1 MKYLKKFAEFINEA
15 LKDEI
20 PSHYRDI
27 IKQRHGSK
35 ILNKDVPVHT
45 EKIPNVKIEI
55 TNPKYTK
62 DIYETLINGVNNNI
76 RSEFRDSKLFQTIIG
91 PNLVDI
97 FHNGELIT
105 RFADVKDLKIL
116 FSNQIN
122 LPDMKEDLPGK
133 EYKISKNKS
142 TLAKFFTYYNKLKG
156 TNYSID
162 DDKKIKGIMSF
173 LGDYESNLNNIKND
187 KLYLYISD
195 KSYDKLNASLSKYY
209 TSCQNIYDG
218 EYKERLLANV
228 FDPNTKIA
236 YVISETPFI
245 DMKGN
250 KIDYSPLYR
259 CLIRYDETS
268 GKIMF
273 DKSYPDSSRNP
284 IHKIIEEYTDL
295 RSEKIATYA
304 YKVKEDLPKSYQ
316 DTLLSI
322 TDIDLSNE
330 DIKKIVKKAHPH
342 SKIKV
347 VDKDEIII
355 DGHEFRLYNEKDVY
369 VEKFDDIC
377 NRFDEE
383 IAADREEFILYIN
396 EHIILCRDILKY
408 FKIENEELTDLAN
421 TIDSGNPD
429 YGYQEEIEELISKIE
444 DEYGHDLEYD
454 LDSGFAKKYF
464 DFNGYIKFHKEYRD
478 FDILGQY
485 SDALYIEYNGSSYF
499 LEEIY

>member
-1 MKYLKKFAEFINEA
+1 M
-15 LKDEI
+15 
-20 PSHYRDI
+20 
-27 IKQRHGSK
+27 
-35 ILNKDVPVHT
+35 
-45 EKIPNVKIEI
+45 
-55 TNPKYTK
+55 
-62 DIYETLINGVNNNI
+62 INGVDNNI

-91 PNLVDI
+91 QNLVDI
-97 FHNGELIT
+97 YHNGELIT
-105 RFADVKDLKIL
+105 RFADVKDLKLL
-116 FSNQIN
+116 FSNEIN

-133 EYKISKNKS
+133 DYKISKNKS

-156 TNYSID
+156 TNYSIA

-173 LGDYESNLNNIKND
+173 LGDYENNLNNIKND

-245 DMKGN
+245 DVKGN

-273 DKSYPDSSRNP
+273 DKPYPESNRNP

-295 RSEKIATYA
+295 KNEKISTYA

-316 DTLLSI
+316 DTLLAISN
-322 TDIDLSNE
+322 IDLSND
-330 DIKKIVKKAHPH
+330 DIKKIVKKAYPH

-355 DGHEFRLYNEKDVY
+355 DGQEFGLYDEKDVY
-369 VEKFDDIC
+369 DDKFDSIS
-377 NRFDEE
+377 NNFAEE
-383 IAADREEFILYIN
+383 LVADREEFILIIN

-408 FKIENEELTDLAN
+408 LKIENDELSELAD
-421 TIDSGNPD
+421 TIDYGNPD
-429 YGYQEEIEELISKIE
+429 YGYKEEIEEFLSELE
-444 DEYGHDLEYD
+444 DDYEHDLEYD
-454 LDSGFAKKYF
+454 LDSEFVKKYF
-464 DFNGYIKFHKEYRD
+464 DFNGYIEFHRKHRD
-478 FDILGQY
+478 YDILGQFL
-485 SDALYIEYNGSSYF
+485 DALYIEYNGSSYF